1 MKSIVSGVGKEEEG
15 DWCLSVWIW
24 VGDIVVV
31 GGFSEVF
38 RVSLVGLLSISGL
51 MTMANVVK
59 EERKDEKMKSRSIF
73 SFWLKAA

>member
-15 DWCLSVWIW
+15 DWCLSVSIW
-24 VGDIVVV
+24 DVVV

-38 RVSLVGLLSISGL
+38 RVSLVVLLSMRGL

-59 EERKDEKMKSRSIF
+59 EERMEKMRSRGIF

>member
-15 DWCLSVWIW
+15 DWCLSVSIW
-24 VGDIVVV
+24 DVVV

-59 EERKDEKMKSRSIF
+59 EERMEKKRSRSIF